1 MKNIDRPDWNC
12 STNKGFYNSRRD
24 FLSKSALGIGGLAL
38 ADLLSDN
45 GLAQVHHDAKAK
57 RVIHIFLQGGPTHID
72 TFDYKPEVNKR
83 DGEKHGNSVILGS
96 PFIWE
101 KVTDQI
107 WLPEIFPNLK
117 RVADDICV
125 INSMVTDAPD
135 HNLATIQMHTGSL
148 RFVRPSVGSWV
159 TYGLGTENRNLPAF
173 VSLRTGGASNPR
185 AFQSSFLPG
194 EFQGTPI
201 NTQLGS
207 VSDMISNIKARN
219 SNSTQRSQIDLLT
232 KLNAI
237 TQKDSGIFDSRM
249 DSRIESFELAYN
261 MQVAATDV
269 FDVSKEPEVVQ
280 EAYGKTPQGK
290 QFLTARRLVEKD
302 VRFVQVYHG
311 SWDHHSDI
319 KGTTARKAAEID
331 KPLAALVEDLSQRG
345 LLDETLIV
353 VSGEFGRSLKRD
365 NVARGNY
372 GRSHWA
378 KGFSSVMIGGG
389 VKGGIRYGSTD
400 ELGQMAVEDN
410 MHIHDLHATILHLL
424 GLDHEKL
431 VHRFGGRDFRL
442 TDVYGEVAK
451 EIIA

>member
-12 STNKGFYNSRRD
+12 SNNKGAYNSRRD
-24 FLSKSALGIGGLAL
+24 FLSKSALGIGGLSLIDLFSSDGL
-38 ADLLSDN
+38 AD
-45 GLAQVHHDAKAK
+45 VHHPAKAK
-57 RVIHIFLQGGPTHID
+57 RVIHVFLQGGPTHID

-83 DGEKHGNSVILGS
+83 NGEKQGKSIILGS
-96 PFIWE
+96 PFEWE

-117 RVADDICV
+117 TIADKICV

-173 VSLRTGGASNPR
+173 VSLRTGGTSNPR

-201 NTQLGS
+201 NTQIKS
-207 VSDMISNIKARN
+207 VTEMISNIKAR
-219 SNSTQRSQIDLLT
+219 SSSITQRKQIDLLT
-232 KLNAI
+232 KLNTL
-237 TQKDSGIFDSRM
+237 TQQESGIFDSRM

-261 MQVAATDV
+261 MQTAATDV
-269 FDVSKEPEVVQ
+269 FDVEREPEDVQ
-280 EAYGKTPQGK
+280 ELYGKTPQGK
-290 QFLTARRLVEKD
+290 QFLTARRLIEKD
-302 VRFVQVYHG
+302 VRFVQIYHG

-331 KPLAALVEDLSQRG
+331 RPLTALVNDLSQRG

-378 KGFSSVMIGGG
+378 KGFSSLMIGGG
-389 VKGGIRYGSTD
+389 VKGGIRYGATD
-400 ELGQMAVEDN
+400 ELGQRAEVN
-410 MHIHDLHATILHLL
+410 KMHVHDLHATILHLL
-424 GLDHEKL
+424 GLNHKKL
-431 VHRFGGRDFRL
+431 VYRFGGRDFRL

-451 EIIA
+451 EIIS